1 MADDLEAVATRPAP
15 PAAGKPAKQA
25 KASKPPKAPKPA
37 RVKAPKPPKPPK
49 APKAPKP
56 PKAGKP
62 KKPGKPARPAKAA
75 RSAKAA
81 GPAKLGRRVKDS
93 QTEPLA
99 PIAFVASLLSA
110 TTAGVAA
117 VPALLL
123 ARQAKREIAA
133 RPGATG
139 LELARAATAI
149 AVLSLVLW
157 ASFGVFTLAR
167 AIGSSGVDYA
177 TLTIGDCIE
186 TPDGES
192 VRRVDIVSC
201 DEPHDAEVFAVA
213 THPAQSDETFPGVPA
228 LLEFAADA
236 CLGQA
241 FVDYVGVPRIRS
253 QLTDYEFVPGEEAW
267 SQGRRGIVCVVD
279 SSDGQPLTGSV
290 KDSRR

>member
-1 MADDLEAVATRPAP
+1 MADDLDAVATRPDP
-15 PAAGKPAKQA
+15 PAAGKPAKQP

-37 RVKAPKPPKPPK
+37 RVRAPKPPKPPK
-49 APKAPKP
+49 P
-56 PKAGKP
+56 PKAEKP
-62 KKPGKPARPAKAA
+62 KKPDKPVKPAKAA
-75 RSAKAA
+75 KAPKA
-81 GPAKLGRRVKDS
+81 EKPAKPPKSARPGKPVRNS

-117 VPALLL
+117 IPALLL

-139 LELARAATAI
+139 LGMARAATVI
-149 AVLSLVLW
+149 AVLSLVGW
-157 ASFGVFTLAR
+157 ASFGVFALAR
-167 AIGSSGVDYA
+167 ATSSTGVDYA

-186 TPDGES
+186 TPAGES

-201 DEPHDAEVFAVA
+201 DKPHDAEVFAVA
-213 THPAQSDETFPGVPA
+213 THPAQSDEPFPGVPA

-241 FVDYVGVPRIRS
+241 FVEYVGVPRIRS
-253 QLTDYEFVPGEEAW
+253 QLTDYEFVPGEEGW
-267 SQGRRGIVCVVD
+267 SEGRRGIVCVVD
-279 SSDGQPLTGSV
+279 SSDGLPLTGSV
-290 KDSRR
+290 KGSRR